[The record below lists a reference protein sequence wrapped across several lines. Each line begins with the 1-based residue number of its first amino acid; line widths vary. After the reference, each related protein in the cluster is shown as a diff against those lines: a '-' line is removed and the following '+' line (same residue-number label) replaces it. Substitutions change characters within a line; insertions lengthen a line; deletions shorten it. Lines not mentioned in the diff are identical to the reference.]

1 MKRLLLALGA
11 AVVLLAG
18 IVLIRTVRLQPASFV
33 AEPAPDTALPAG
45 TAERL
50 AGSLRIRT
58 VSHDD
63 AAAFDAPAFKA
74 FHDYVRG
81 AFPRVHAAVRRETVG
96 DHSLLYTWQGSDT
109 TLKPILLAGHI
120 DVVPVEAESEGQ
132 WDESPFGGRIAGGF
146 IWGRGA
152 IDNKAAVLGMLES
165 VEMLLNEG
173 FRPAR
178 TVLLAFGHDEEVG
191 GASGAKKIAALLG
204 HRGIELDMVLDEG
217 GVIADGLVPGIT
229 LPVALVGIAEKGFA
243 SVELT
248 VSSAGGHSSLPPRQ
262 SAIGILSA
270 AIARL
275 EANPMP
281 GRLEGPTRQFFDG
294 IAPHL
299 PFGQRAA
306 FANLWLTRPLLM
318 SRLAAS
324 PTTNA
329 MVRTTM
335 APTVF
340 HAGTKD
346 NVLPGTARA
355 VVNYRILPGDSI
367 ADVLAHIRQVV
378 DDPRVEIRL
387 GGRFSA
393 EPSAV
398 SSTTT
403 ESFRTLERVIRRVA
417 PDAMVTPYQVVVV
430 SDARHYAG
438 LCPDVFRF
446 VPLRVTTQDM
456 QRIHGTNERIAI
468 GDYQTVIRFYHEL
481 LRDAAAER

>member
-229 LPVALVGIAEKGFA
+229 LPVALVGIAEKGIA